1 MRQPTGGA
9 MFRRVTALA
18 VLSTATLV
26 TTLAGAAAPAQAAAP
41 PAKSPVAVGFG
52 GAIASVDA
60 DATNAGL
67 EVLRRGG
74 NAVDAAIAAAA
85 TLGVTEPFSS
95 GLGGGGFFVFYD
107 ARTKTV
113 HTIDGREAAPAS
125 MAVDAFV
132 NPQTGQPY
140 QFQAARSSGISE
152 GVPGTPATWDSAL
165 RRWGT
170 IPLRQALQPAI
181 RVARNGFVVDS
192 TFASQIAD

>member
-9 MFRRVTALA
+9 MFRRVTALGG
-18 VLSTATLV
+18 LSTATLG

-95 GLGGGGFFVFYD
+95 GLGGGGFFVYYD
-107 ARTKTV
+107 ARTRTV
-113 HTIDGREAAPAS
+113 HTLDGRGTAPPP
-125 MAVDAFV
+125 MTDTAFV
-132 NPQTGQPY
+132 DPATGTGYP
-140 QFQAARSSGISE
+140 FQQARVSGIS
-152 GVPGTPATWDSAL
+152 
-165 RRWGT
+165 
-170 IPLRQALQPAI
+170 
-181 RVARNGFVVDS
+181 
-192 TFASQIAD
+192 